1 MFNFTT
7 HNMSALQDII
17 DNNNIEELNSA
28 NIDLKGY
35 QHGVLV
41 KSTVVKYIGRD
52 EALDNYL
59 SNKYVIIEEINDSKY
74 INLYNNKIQ
83 NSRIEIEKFAIHAAK
98 LLDYFDYTEETNTL
112 SEQRCKFTFVN
123 KLKSV
128 VDVQSYYISWS
139 DTWTVTNGITRK
151 LSHAY
156 MGDIDKINFIHSK
169 RYDDVNKDFKR
180 AVNPI
185 LA

>member
-1 MFNFTT
+1 
-7 HNMSALQDII
+7 MSALQDII
-17 DNNNIEELNSA
+17 AKNIEELNSA

-41 KSTVVKYIGRD
+41 KSNAVKYIGCD

-59 SNKYVIIEEINDSKY
+59 SNKYVIIEDINDSEY

-83 NSRIEIEKFAIHAAK
+83 NSRIEIEKFDIHAAK

-112 SEQRCKFTFVN
+112 SERRCKFTFVN
-123 KLKSV
+123 KFKSV

-139 DTWTVTNGITRK
+139 DMWTVTNGITRE

-156 MGDIDKINFIHSK
+156 SRYSTKINFIHSK
-169 RYDDVNKDFKR
+169 RYDDVNEDFKKTI
-180 AVNPI
+180 NPI